1 MPRTPTLPAR
11 RARLAPAALALAA
24 AGPLAGCAKKQA
36 DAATAIQ
43 TAPTARQS
51 IVVDV
56 EATATVTPINAVDVR
71 SQTSGQIVAL
81 PVQTGSQVKAND
93 VLVRI
98 DPRIPQASY
107 DQARAAVTAS
117 QAQVQIT
124 RTQYQRDAALLQ
136 QGVITAPEVET
147 TRLAYANAQSGLV
160 AAQSQLSNARI
171 AIENVVIRAPAAGT
185 VITRPVSLGQV
196 IASSIN
202 SPSGGTILMQLADLG
217 AVYDSTLVNE
227 SDIGKVRAGQE
238 ARVTVDAY
246 PGRTFHGRV
255 EKVEPQATV
264 QQSVTFFPVLIR
276 IDNPDRA
283 LMPGMNTDVSVLV
296 AERDNVLAVPVD
308 AVRSGRDAGTAA
320 TALGLNADSVRQM
333 LQAQRGARSG
343 AAAADTPGR
352 VAVGGAG
359 GRARGG
365 AASGGATSGGAGG
378 AGGAGGGR
386 RGGAGGAGGSGGG
399 GGGGQGGGGGAQGGG
414 QGASQSGGALVPG
427 AHAVVFL
434 KGGTAQQPSFAPRV
448 VTVGLSNYDVVEITN
463 GLNEGDQVAL
473 VSAAVL
479 QQQRAQF
486 QNQIRSRTALPGIG
500 GGTGGSGG
508 AAGARAGGG
517 AGGGGGGA
525 AAAAVARRAD
535 ARPIVLPAGAG
546 RMSSAEVLRW
556 L

>member
-1 MPRTPTLPAR
+1 MTHALVSNSRLFALVLP
-11 RARLAPAALALAA
+11 LAA
-24 AGPLAGCAKKQA
+24 VSLAVAGCAKKQA

-43 TAPTARQS
+43 SAPAARQN

-56 EATATVTPINAVDVR
+56 EATGTVTPINAVDVR

-81 PVQTGSQVKAND
+81 PVQTGSQLKAGD

-107 DQARAAVTAS
+107 DQARAAVTAA

-124 RTQYQRDAALLQ
+124 RTQYQRNATLLG
-136 QGVITAPEVET
+136 QGVITAPELET
-147 TRLAYANAQSGLV
+147 TRLAYANAQSALV
-160 AAQSQLSNARI
+160 ASQSQLQNARI
-171 AIENVVIRAPAAGT
+171 AIENVVIRAPSAGT

-202 SPSGGTILMQLADLG
+202 SPSGGTVLMQVADLG

-246 PGRTFHGRV
+246 PGRTFRGTV
-255 EKVEPQATV
+255 QKVEPQATV

-296 AERDNVLAVPVD
+296 SERDNVIAVPVD
-308 AVRSGRDAGTAA
+308 AVRTARDASTAA
-320 TALGLNADSVRQM
+320 TALGLDADSVRAM
-333 LQAQRGARSG
+333 LQAQRGARGAGAG
-343 AAAADTPGR
+343 AAGADTPGS
-352 VAVGGAG
+352 VTVGGPAGAASGAG
-359 GRARGG
+359 GRAGAGASGAGGARGAGSRGTRGGAGGG
-365 AASGGATSGGAGG
+365 AASGGA
-378 AGGAGGGR
+378 AGGGQ
-386 RGGAGGAGGSGGG
+386 
-399 GGGGQGGGGGAQGGG
+399 GGGGQGGGAGGGRGGQGGG
-414 QGASQSGGALVPG
+414 ALSPG
-427 AHAVVFL
+427 AHAVVFI
-434 KGGTAQQPSFAPRV
+434 KGGTPQQPTFTPRV
-448 VTVGLSNYDVVEITN
+448 VTVGLSNYDVVEVTN

-479 QQQRAQF
+479 QQQRTQF

-500 GGTGGSGG
+500 GGTGGGG
-508 AAGARAGGG
+508 AGGG
-517 AGGGGGGA
+517 RAGGGGGGA
-525 AAAAVARRAD
+525 PGGGGGG
-535 ARPIVLPAGAG
+535 RPPG
-546 RMSSAEVLRW
+546 
-556 L
+556 